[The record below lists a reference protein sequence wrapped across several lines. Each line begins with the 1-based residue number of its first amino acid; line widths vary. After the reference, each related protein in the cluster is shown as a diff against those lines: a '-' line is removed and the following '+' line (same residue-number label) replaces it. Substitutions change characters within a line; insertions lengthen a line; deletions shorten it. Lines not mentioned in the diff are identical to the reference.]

1 MVQNMENKEYIS
13 LISDL
18 SNANGVSGFEDEVLE
33 VIKAH
38 TDKLGKGSRDS
49 LLNYYLEDGRDPSLP
64 LVHLD
69 CHTDEV
75 GFMVK
80 AIRPDGMLEFTT
92 IGGWVVSNIP
102 AHTVRVQNADGHY
115 VLGVIASKPPHY
127 MTEAE
132 KKAPLDIS
140 SLVIDV
146 GATSREEIIED
157 YRIRIA
163 APVVPDVTAVYD
175 EKHDRIFGKAFD
187 NRMGC
192 ASVISVM
199 KALEGEKLN
208 VRLTG
213 AFASQ
218 EEVGVR
224 GATVTANHVKA
235 DVAIVFEGCP
245 ADDTV
250 VPDYQIQTAIGKGP
264 MLRHID
270 ARMITNPRF
279 QRFALNIA
287 YELGIPV
294 QEAVR
299 TGGSTNGSVI
309 NLSNMGVPAIV
320 IGIPVRYA
328 HTHYGI
334 SSVSDFSNGV
344 KLAKEIIRRLDKDII
359 GSF

>member
-1 MVQNMENKEYIS
+1 MVLDMEKKEYIS
-13 LISDL
+13 LISEL
-18 SNANGVSGFEDEVLE
+18 SNANGVSGFEDDVLR
-33 VIKAH
+33 VIERH
-38 TDKLGKGSRDS
+38 TGDIGKGSRDS
-49 LLNYYLEDGRDPSLP
+49 LLNYYVEDGRDPSLP
-64 LVHLD
+64 LVQLD
-69 CHTDEV
+69 CHSDEV

-102 AHTVRVQNADGHY
+102 AHTVRVMTADGSSI
-115 VLGVIASKPPHY
+115 LGVIASKPPHF

-132 KKAPLDIS
+132 KKAPLEVS

-146 GATSREEIIED
+146 GATSRDEIIND

-163 APVVPDVTAVYD
+163 APVVPDVTAFYD
-175 EKHDRIFGKAFD
+175 DRHDRIFGKAFD

-192 ASVISVM
+192 ASVISAM
-199 KALEGEKLN
+199 KELKDEDLG
-208 VRLTG
+208 VRITG

-224 GATVTANHVKA
+224 GATVTANHVKP

-250 VPDYQIQTAIGKGP
+250 VPDYQVQTAVGKGP

-279 QRFALNIA
+279 QRFALDLA

-299 TGGSTNGSVI
+299 TGGATDGSVI
-309 NLSNMGVPAIV
+309 NLSNLGVPAIV

-334 SSVSDFSNGV
+334 SSVSDFMNGV
-344 KLAKEIIRRLDKDII
+344 KLAKEVIKRLDRKQI
-359 GSF
+359 GRF

>member
-1 MVQNMENKEYIS
+1 METLNGLKPEALWRYFEEICQIPRPSKKEEKISAWLMEFARKHGLDARQDEAGNVLMTKPAVPGKEQVPAIVLQSHMDMVCEKNSDTQHDFDKDPIQPYI
-13 LISDL
+13 
-18 SNANGVSGFEDEVLE
+18 
-33 VIKAH
+33 
-38 TDKLGKGSRDS
+38 
-49 LLNYYLEDGRDPSLP
+49 DG
-64 LVHLD
+64 
-69 CHTDEV
+69 EW
-75 GFMVK
+75 VK
-80 AIRPDGMLEFTT
+80 AKGTTLGADDGIGMAAALAVLTSSDIQHGPVECLFT
-92 IGGWVVSNIP
+92 V
-102 AHTVRVQNADGHY
+102 D
-115 VLGVIASKPPHY
+115 
-127 MTEAE
+127 
-132 KKAPLDIS
+132 
-140 SLVIDV
+140 
-146 GATSREEIIED
+146 EE
-157 YRIRIA
+157 
-163 APVVPDVTAVYD
+163 T
-175 EKHDRIFGKAFD
+175 G
-187 NRMGC
+187 
-192 ASVISVM
+192 
-199 KALEGEKLN
+199 
-208 VRLTG
+208 LTG

>member
-1 MVQNMENKEYIS
+1 MKENREYAS
-13 LISDL
+13 LIARL

-33 VIKAH
+33 ILCNESEG
-38 TDKLGKGSRDS
+38 LGKRHRDS
-49 LLNYYLEDGRDPSLP
+49 LLNYYIEDERDSSLP
-64 LVHLD
+64 LVQLD
-69 CHTDEV
+69 CHSDEV
-75 GFMVK
+75 GFMIR
-80 AIRPDGMLEFTT
+80 AIRPDGMLEFMPV
-92 IGGWVVSNIP
+92 GGWVVTNIP
-102 AHTVRVQNADGHY
+102 AHMVRVQTASGEY
-115 VLGVIASKPPHY
+115 IPGVVASKPPHY
-127 MTEAE
+127 MSEAE
-132 KKAPLDIS
+132 RKAPLEIS

-146 GATSREEIIED
+146 GATSADEAREE
-157 YRIRIA
+157 YGIRIA
-163 APVVPDVTAVYD
+163 APVVPDVTSFWD

-199 KALEGEKLN
+199 KELEGEKLD